1 LGDFDEAIGIAE
13 HGPPQ
18 AGQQRRLGMP
28 ETGRD
33 HRLARFQV
41 QVEEPRIALAAGA
54 GQHRPGMGLVEPLV
68 GREAHIAI
76 DAEDAPHRI
85 ARQRYPGLA
94 KRGPDRVDQRA
105 KRRKNLGFVDAFTR
119 LEPARVVIAA
129 QPAEKRERGRAKSG
143 EAMRGN
149 GHFRAY
155 IRNSRLPAGPVIGLS
170 VMPITCQPGCAP
182 TQPAIR
188 SQTARWMA
196 GSRTTPPFPTSL
208 GPASN
213 CGLNNA
219 TNPANSAVNAK
230 GAGSKVAS
238 PIKLASQVTRSI
250 GSAISARDR

>member
-1 LGDFDEAIGIAE
+1 
-13 HGPPQ
+13 
-18 AGQQRRLGMP
+18 M
-28 ETGRD
+28 
-33 HRLARFQV
+33 

-54 GQHRPGMGLVEPLV
+54 GQHRPGMRLVEPLV

-76 DAEDAPHRI
+76 DAEDAAHRI

-94 KRGPDRVDQRA
+94 KRRPDRADQRA
-105 KRRKNLGFVDAFTR
+105 KRRQNLGLVHRFAR
-119 LEPARVVIAA
+119 LEPGGVVVAA
-129 QPAEKRERGRAKSG
+129 QPAEKRERRRAKPG
-143 EAMRGN
+143 KAMRGN

-155 IRNSRLPAGPVIGLS
+155 SRNSWLPAGPVIGLS

-182 TQPAIR
+182 TQSAIR

-196 GSRTTPPFPTSL
+196 GSRTTPPLPTSL

-213 CGLNNA
+213 CGLINA
-219 TNPANSAVNAK
+219 TSAALAAVNAN

-250 GSAISARDR
+250 GSRISARDR